1 MKSIHNGITVTE
13 LKRLLV
19 AIVETRS
26 AICFRFRKVGEM
38 WYPNFL
44 RVLKVTEKGIILNDE
59 VKNKLF
65 SLDLSSVMQFEL
77 DGPLYG
83 FEPHFHYDVSGLVL

>member
-1 MKSIHNGITVTE
+1 MKNTDKEISVTE

-26 AICFRFRKVGEM
+26 GICFRYRKVGEM

-44 RVLKVTEKGIILNDE
+44 RVLKTTEKGVILNDE
-59 VKNKLF
+59 IKNRLF
-65 SLDLSSVMQFEL
+65 SLDLTTIMQFEI
-77 DGPLYG
+77 DGALYG
-83 FEPHFHYDVSGLVL
+83 YEPHYHYYVRGVEV